1 MNSVTKDFLVTALW
15 CEMDEED
22 DPLEDSYD
30 LGDFATE
37 ALEKAE
43 AIVSGFLSRPEVVE
57 LLEEAEEAEAAY
69 GYNQVGYDLW
79 LTANGH
85 GAGFWDR
92 GLGEVGERLTEIA
105 KEIGE
110 INVYVGDDGQLYL
123 FP

>member
-22 DPLEDSYD
+22 DPLEDSYY
-30 LGDFATE
+30 LNDFAPE

-43 AIVSGFLSRPEVVE
+43 AIVSGFLANPEVVE
-57 LLEEAEEAEAAY
+57 LLDEYVGEY

>member
-1 MNSVTKDFLVTALW
+1 
-15 CEMDEED
+15 MDEAD

-30 LGDFATE
+30 LGDFAPE

-57 LLEEAEEAEAAY
+57 LLEEAEAAF

-92 GLGEVGERLTEIA
+92 GLGEIGERLTEFVKPYGGMCA
-105 KEIGE
+105 
-110 INVYVGDDGQLYL
+110 YVGDDGQLYL
-123 FP
+123 A